1 VLALGSCLL
10 PDRRCHRA
18 PLAAAQELGD
28 ALRPDSSALVGRRSL
43 SAAFKAGKSA
53 LGHHW
58 VLFDGPDAIGRTKLV
73 YESGGAKTL
82 GRLGRATGIV
92 TKGVT
97 HATIT
102 DATEAE
108 CFRLHSY
115 PKDKR
120 VEVTDARGSTVGEAQ
135 RTERTLTIHADGG
148 PSVATITR
156 PDDKE
161 VKQFPV
167 VASQGGEVAVLS
179 TEYLGQSKVSTVES
193 AASAVELVDFFTL
206 NSHGG
211 SFNATM
217 HLGFAGSREYHVRV
231 DEPIP
236 EPLRTLVVLSP
247 VLAAYVF

>member
-1 VLALGSCLL
+1 M
-10 PDRRCHRA
+10 
-18 PLAAAQELGD
+18 E
-28 ALRPDSSALVGRRSL
+28 PDSSAFVARSSL

-58 VLFDGPDAIGRTKLV
+58 VLFDGPETIGRTKLV

-82 GRLGRATGIV
+82 GRLGRATGVV

-102 DATEAE
+102 DATEDE

-120 VEVTDARGSTVGEAQ
+120 VEVIDAEGAHVGEAR
-135 RTERTLTIHADGG
+135 RTDRALSIHADDG
-148 PSVATITR
+148 PALATITR
-156 PDDKE
+156 PDDKG

-167 VASQGGEVAVLS
+167 VANEGGEVAVLS

-193 AASAVELVDFFTL
+193 AASAIELVDFFTL

-231 DEPIP
+231 DEPVS